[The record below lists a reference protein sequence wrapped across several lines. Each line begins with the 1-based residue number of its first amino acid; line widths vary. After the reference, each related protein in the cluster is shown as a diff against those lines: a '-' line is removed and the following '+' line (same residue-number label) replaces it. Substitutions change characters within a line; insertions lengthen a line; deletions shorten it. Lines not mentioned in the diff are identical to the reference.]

1 MPLNQS
7 QPIKSVIER
16 AAGILTDEA
25 FIEKDWYVVRAA
37 CIGEHE
43 NRGRQLE
50 EAVGLEHRENQD
62 REGAD
67 DVRKKWFTQDIFYYR

>member
-16 AAGILTDEA
+16 AAGILTVEA
-25 FIEKDWYVVRAA
+25 IIEKDWYVVRAA

-50 EAVGLEHRENQD
+50 VAAGLEHR
-62 REGAD
+62 
-67 DVRKKWFTQDIFYYR
+67 